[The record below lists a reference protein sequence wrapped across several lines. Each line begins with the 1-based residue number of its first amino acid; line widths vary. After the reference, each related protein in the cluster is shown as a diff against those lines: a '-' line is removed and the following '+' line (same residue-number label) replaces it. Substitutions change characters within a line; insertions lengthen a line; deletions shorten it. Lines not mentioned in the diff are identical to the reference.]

1 MSLSAGT
8 SSTSRGKDKLILAA
22 LLAGFIGGWDAS
34 SSFFI
39 FPDIRE
45 TIANGNGANA
55 SWVLSTPNIVGAALL
70 LQSGRLTDKYGPERL
85 YRFGVYSYIV
95 GVTLSTIAPTL
106 WTLVGSRVIS
116 ASSQA
121 IMGPA
126 AIAVVLSNTPDDK
139 RNEAVGRWGF
149 YTAVAGALSP
159 IAMSQLIDIFSW
171 RALFALQIPIGFFV
185 ALLLVGSAKG
195 SSSKPDPKVEIRFFD
210 SFLTVVSL
218 TALILPIVKA
228 ESWGWTSFRTVGLL
242 LFSALL
248 LLVLVSRSGDSPSS
262 PIQTKLLKKRGF
274 FLSSLMSLTAGVA
287 FYAHWLG
294 LILFLTEIWGY
305 SLVKAGL
312 LLTIMPG
319 TMSLLSIYAGQLSD
333 RFGERIV
340 MIPGI
345 FLYSVLYIVF
355 WQFSDTSE
363 NLYLLI
369 PALIASG
376 IGMAGVWPTLT
387 SLGADGINENLL
399 GSATAMIHT
408 FQRIGGALGIAI
420 VLAVVGEGTGIDSF
434 DAHRSG
440 ILVIAVGG
448 VATFLCSIFLDRKS

>member
-1 MSLSAGT
+1 MFLSVGSSHTTRGT
-8 SSTSRGKDKLILAA
+8 DKLVLAA
-22 LLAGFIGGWDAS
+22 LFAGFIGGWDAS

-39 FPDIRE
+39 FPDIRD

-70 LQSGRLTDKYGPERL
+70 LQSGRLTDKFGPERL
-85 YRFGVYSYIV
+85 YKFGIHAYIV

-106 WTLVGSRVIS
+106 WTLVGSRVVS

-126 AIAVVLSNTPDDK
+126 AIAVILSNTPNDK
-139 RNEAVGRWGF
+139 RSEAIGRWGF

-171 RALFALQIPIGFFV
+171 RALFALQIPIGLFV
-185 ALLLVGSAKG
+185 ALLLVGSG
-195 SSSKPDPKVEIRFFD
+195 QRLNSKADPNVEIRFFD
-210 SFLTVVSL
+210 SFLTVVGL
-218 TALILPIVKA
+218 TTLILPIVKA
-228 ESWGWTSFRTVGLL
+228 DSWGWTSFRTIGLL
-242 LFSALL
+242 LSSVLMLL
-248 LLVLVSRSGDSPSS
+248 MLISRSSDSPAS
-262 PIQTKLLKKRGF
+262 PIPTQLLKKRGF
-274 FLSSLMSLTAGVA
+274 FLSSIMSITAGVA

-294 LILFLTEIWGY
+294 LILFLTEIWDY

-319 TMSLLSIYAGQLSD
+319 TMSLLSIYGGQLSD
-333 RFGERIV
+333 RFGGRIV

-345 FLYSVLYIVF
+345 FLYSLLYIIF
-355 WQFSDTSE
+355 WQFSGTSE
-363 NLYLLI
+363 NLWLLI
-369 PALIASG
+369 PTLVASG

-387 SLGADGINENLL
+387 SLGAEGVHENLI
-399 GSATAMIHT
+399 GSATALIHT
-408 FQRIGGALGIAI
+408 FQRIGGALGIAV
-420 VLAVVGEGTGIDSF
+420 VLAVIGEGTGIESF

-448 VATFLCSIFLDRKS
+448 IATFLCSMFLARKK